1 MPFAKGQSG
10 NPKGKPRG
18 ARDRRNLILD
28 AIAEQTNCQSR
39 EEAELEWFKQLVR
52 LAVES
57 GDITAMSM
65 ITKRIAPELK
75 QTDSPI
81 HISLPRNK
89 SLADQA
95 DSIIRQMALGK
106 LTPQEALSVLQA
118 VSVKAKIFE
127 TEDLEARITQLEKNQ

>member
-18 ARDRRNLILD
+18 ARDRRSLILD
-28 AIAEQTNCQSR
+28 AIAEQMNCQSR

-52 LAVES
+52 LAVEG
-57 GDITAMSM
+57 GDVTAMSM

-81 HISLPRNK
+81 YISLPKNK
-89 SLADQA
+89 SLANQA
-95 DSIIRQMALGK
+95 ESIIRQMAQGK

-118 VSVKAKIFE
+118 VSVKAKISR
-127 TEDLEARITQLEKNQ
+127 LKIWKHA